1 MLSVNPAFRRVGIGR
16 HLVAL
21 AVDSIRAA
29 GCLEVRARHALRLVC
44 RASCTTHL
52 TSHVIRHTSRIM
64 QRTSHVTRHTSHVTR
79 HATHVTR
86 HTSRIMQRT
95 SHATH
100 HATCFQVV
108 LEAEASNTKAI
119 ALYESLGFFRDKR
132 LEKYYLNG
140 GDAYRLKKWFPDLDY
155 SAMYT

>member
-1 MLSVNPAFRRVGIGR
+1 
-16 HLVAL
+16 
-21 AVDSIRAA
+21 
-29 GCLEVRARHALRLVC
+29 
-44 RASCTTHL
+44 
-52 TSHVIRHTSRIM
+52 M
-64 QRTSHVTRHTSHVTR
+64 QRTSLV
-79 HATHVTR
+79 
-86 HTSRIMQRT
+86 
-95 SHATH
+95 TH